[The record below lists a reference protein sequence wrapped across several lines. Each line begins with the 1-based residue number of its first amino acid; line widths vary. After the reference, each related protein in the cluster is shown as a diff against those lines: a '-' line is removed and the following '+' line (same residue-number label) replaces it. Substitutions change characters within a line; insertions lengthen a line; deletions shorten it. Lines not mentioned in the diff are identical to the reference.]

1 MLARSSKAII
11 CSPYIPSDK
20 PPVRTRRT
28 LVHPRR
34 RLVLCSR
41 GCIHALHRPPG
52 WYTFDWSWLG
62 SGANRLLPGPGTS
75 SRRQRPARAPP
86 CRTGA
91 STSLA
96 GNHTGSPW
104 QGIRHSRAACPHCD
118 VRNGNLFIWLPCT
131 SRALGASRRPPASG
145 CQPTFD
151 LGIDAPATI
160 RRFFTRTAGVD
171 RAGTVRPR
179 QVRRTGNRGA
189 PAPAMK
195 AAGLA
200 RKRRCGTPALRTRS
214 FKTRSAE
221 SVAAVRVPVQGK
233 VSVPA
238 GRIIPI
244 VGFCRGLVQVRQVRQ
259 LALRRRSPVFG
270 FHRSI
275 RAATKDL

>member
-118 VRNGNLFIWLPCT
+118 RQKRQPFYWATSQKPRCPRFASATGLGLPT
-131 SRALGASRRPPASG
+131 RASG
-145 CQPTFD
+145 CHQTFD
-151 LGIDAPATI
+151 LGSDAPATI
-160 RRFFTRTAGVD
+160 LVERQGSAGARPVTRFQGTPVLHRLRY
-171 RAGTVRPR
+171 RAGNVRPAKF
-179 QVRRTGNRGA
+179 GG
-189 PAPAMK
+189 PATA
-195 AAGLA
+195 
-200 RKRRCGTPALRTRS
+200 ALRPR
-214 FKTRSAE
+214 
-221 SVAAVRVPVQGK
+221 P
-233 VSVPA
+233 
-238 GRIIPI
+238 
-244 VGFCRGLVQVRQVRQ
+244 
-259 LALRRRSPVFG
+259 
-270 FHRSI
+270 
-275 RAATKDL
+275 